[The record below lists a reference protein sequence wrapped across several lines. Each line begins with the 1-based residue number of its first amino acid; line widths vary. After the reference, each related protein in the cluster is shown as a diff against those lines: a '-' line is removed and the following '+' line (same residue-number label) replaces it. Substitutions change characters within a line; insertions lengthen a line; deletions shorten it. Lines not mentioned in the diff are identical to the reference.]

1 MSDTD
6 TAAIMTPAEYATA
19 VGPRPERRARA
30 LTSIRES
37 WAGQLRRAQLLGLAD
52 QWLALDT
59 LRSMDTTPAM
69 YLQVLRE
76 YGAAGWRTREVDY
89 ALYLPAAK

>member
-1 MSDTD
+1 MSDK
-6 TAAIMTPAEYATA
+6 IMTPSEYTSSI
-19 VGPRPERRARA
+19 GLSPERRERA

-59 LRSMDTTPAM
+59 LRSMDATPAM
-69 YLQVLRE
+69 HLQVLRE

-89 ALYLPAAK
+89 AIHLPPAE

>member
-1 MSDTD
+1 MSDS
-6 TAAIMTPAEYATA
+6 IMTPAEYAA
-19 VGPRPERRARA
+19 AIGPSPERRARV

-37 WAGQLRRAQLLGLAD
+37 WGGQLRRAQLLGLAD

-76 YGAAGWRTREVDY
+76 YAAAGWRTREVDY
-89 ALYLPAAK
+89 AIHLPPAE

>member
-1 MSDTD
+1 MSDK
-6 TAAIMTPAEYATA
+6 IMTPSEYTSSI
-19 VGPRPERRARA
+19 GLSPERRDRA
-30 LTSIRES
+30 LASIRDS
-37 WAGQLRRAQLLGLAD
+37 WAAQLRCAQLLGLTD

-89 ALYLPAAK
+89 AIHLPPAE